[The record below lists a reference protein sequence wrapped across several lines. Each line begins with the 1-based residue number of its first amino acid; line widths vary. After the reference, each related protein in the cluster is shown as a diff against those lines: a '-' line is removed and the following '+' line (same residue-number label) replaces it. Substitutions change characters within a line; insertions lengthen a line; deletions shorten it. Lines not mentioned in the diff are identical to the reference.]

1 MATYEQV
8 TYNSPDGAQIGSS
21 TAEKVA
27 FFGTTPITQR
37 AAAAQATSIWGTSA
51 TTSID
56 TARTATIVEIM
67 NTLAALGLWK
77 GSA

>member
-1 MATYEQV
+1 MATYERLD
-8 TYNSPDGAQIGSS
+8 YGSPDGCQIGGATSD
-21 TAEKVA
+21 KVA
-27 FFGTTPITQR
+27 FFGTTPISQR

-56 TARTATIVEIM
+56 AARVATIVEIM

>member
-1 MATYEQV
+1 MATYERLD
-8 TYNSPDGAQIGSS
+8 YGSPDGCQIGGS
-21 TAEKVA
+21 TADKVA
-27 FFGTTPITQR
+27 FFGTTPIAQR

-51 TTSID
+51 TTSLD
-56 TARTATIVEIM
+56 TARVATIVEIM

>member
-1 MATYEQV
+1 MATYERLD
-8 TYNSPDGAQIGSS
+8 YGSPDGCQIGGATSN
-21 TAEKVA
+21 KVA
-27 FFGTTPITQR
+27 FFGKTPITQR

-56 TARTATIVEIM
+56 TARVAVIVEIQ